1 MRRGTLPHWLFD
13 RDLDELE
20 NLARRRADEE
30 NDLVWEW
37 DQIEIALAGHDEGD
51 DE

>member
-20 NLARRRADEE
+20 TMARQKADKE
-30 NDLVWEW
+30 NDLQWEW
-37 DQIEIALAGHDEGD
+37 DQIEAAISGQDE
-51 DE
+51 EEE